1 MHNSS
6 TTVTPT
12 TDRQSVQGVAAY
24 REQVATVISLLHLPC
39 WAVKLR
45 SACLRPIHGHR
56 NNEGFE
62 KQCLEVKG
70 ICVLER
76 LGINSVQ
83 REHFL
88 VNSPWPLATGPGCRD
103 TDNLPLNS
111 DLPVTGMA
119 HAPRMLW
126 EKKKDSV
133 VADSVG

>member
-1 MHNSS
+1 MAIEITRVSKSS
-6 TTVTPT
+6 VWK
-12 TDRQSVQGVAAY
+12 SKEFA
-24 REQVATVISLLHLPC
+24 C
-39 WAVKLR
+39 WKD
-45 SACLRPIHGHR
+45 SASI
-56 NNEGFE
+56 
-62 KQCLEVKG
+62 
-70 ICVLER
+70 
-76 LGINSVQ
+76 Q

>member
-1 MHNSS
+1 M
-6 TTVTPT
+6 TPT

-45 SACLRPIHGHR
+45 SACLRPIHDHR

-76 LGINSVQ
+76 LGINSA
-83 REHFL
+83 RAF
-88 VNSPWPLATGPGCRD
+88 SC
-103 TDNLPLNS
+103 
-111 DLPVTGMA
+111 
-119 HAPRMLW
+119 
-126 EKKKDSV
+126 
-133 VADSVG
+133 